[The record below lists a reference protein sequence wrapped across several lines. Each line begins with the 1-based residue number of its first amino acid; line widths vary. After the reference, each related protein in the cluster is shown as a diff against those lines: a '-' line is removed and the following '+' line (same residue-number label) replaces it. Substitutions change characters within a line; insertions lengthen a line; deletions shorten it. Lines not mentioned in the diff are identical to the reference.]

1 MKQNKEIFEKYADKL
16 LSAMKREALMNKEVA
31 EIFGVPASYMTDMR
45 KHPEKVVVP
54 FMEKIRTWAISDKPL
69 RGYKPPEGPDVVSA
83 EINQQEA
90 DEARNTA
97 EMKFRSKLAVKGLLK
112 AHGKDVA
119 EAVAE
124 SVNTEEGDIQMS
136 VTPVD
141 SYGEP
146 TSTDKVDVAARTRKI
161 YEAVQPENEIVIT
174 AHKNGK
180 VDVSRLDPRTGML
193 VSAYEMEI
201 EPDGALKLTYR
212 FKS

>member
-16 LSAMKREALMNKEVA
+16 LTAMKAEKLMNKEVA
-31 EIFGVPASYMTDMR
+31 EIFGVPAYYMTDTR
-45 KHPEKVVVP
+45 KHPERIVMP
-54 FMEKIRTWAISDKPL
+54 FMEKIRTWAISGKPL
-69 RGYKPPEGPDVVSA
+69 RGYKLPDGPDLEAA

-90 DEARNTA
+90 DRERT

-112 AHGKDVA
+112 AHGKEVT

-124 SVNTEEGDIQMS
+124 SVNTEEFMGDVHMS
-136 VTPVD
+136 ITPVD

-146 TSTDKVDVAARTRKI
+146 TSTDKVDVAAQTRKI
-161 YEAVQPENEIVIT
+161 YEAVQPQNEIVIT